1 MVVGRALVIAS
12 GYSGTILS
20 AGAES
25 GARIVLNWQVSAGGG
40 SALVHQGDML
50 RTALRTLGR
59 TSVRSARLPSA
70 APAAV
75 VVVSTRMYTDNHT
88 AVEKRP

>member
-1 MVVGRALVIAS
+1 
-12 GYSGTILS
+12 
-20 AGAES
+20 
-25 GARIVLNWQVSAGGG
+25 
-40 SALVHQGDML
+40 ML

-75 VVVSTRMYTDNHT
+75 VVVSTRMYTDNILQSRKAMIRNQHGKSST
-88 AVEKRP
+88 GDLDVDLIKLI